1 MLFSPTP
8 TPTLTRPPQGYPY
21 EVLRG
26 SPLATQNIYH
36 PELECA
42 WMGVGG
48 QVFDINNA
56 PVIGLIVH
64 LGGNLPGVALQTPLM
79 SLTGVALNYGPS
91 GYEFQ
96 LADQPIASR
105 QSLWIQLLD
114 QQASPVSDKI
124 LFDTFADCNRNL
136 ILVNFKRVR

>member
-1 MLFSPTP
+1 
-8 TPTLTRPPQGYPY
+8 
-21 EVLRG
+21 
-26 SPLATQNIYH
+26 
-36 PELECA
+36 
-42 WMGVGG
+42 MGVGG
-48 QVFDINNA
+48 QVFDMNNS

-114 QQASPVSDKI
+114 QQATPVSDKI
-124 LFDTFADCNRNL
+124 FFDTFADCNRNL